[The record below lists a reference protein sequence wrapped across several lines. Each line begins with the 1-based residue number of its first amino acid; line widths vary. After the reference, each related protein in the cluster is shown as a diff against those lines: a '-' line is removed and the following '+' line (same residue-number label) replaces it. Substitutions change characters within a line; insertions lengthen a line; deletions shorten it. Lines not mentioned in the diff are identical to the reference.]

1 MSLSWGKGG
10 SEADNQRIG
19 KWLPGAEF
27 GTEFWAPLESLA
39 SKLNSGGIET
49 HSNPNKAEAWQEVAV
64 GLRGSSHALG
74 LGRSL
79 RGVSSLSLPIVFL
92 WTRLNPHH

>member
-1 MSLSWGKGG
+1 MSLSWGKAGR
-10 SEADNQRIG
+10 EADNQRSG
-19 KWLPGAEF
+19 KWLLGAEF

-49 HSNPNKAEAWQEVAV
+49 HSNPNKVEAWQEVAV
-64 GLRGSSHALG
+64 GLCGSSHALG

-79 RGVSSLSLPIVFL
+79 RGVSSLLLPTQFL
-92 WTRLNPHH
+92 WTHLNPHH